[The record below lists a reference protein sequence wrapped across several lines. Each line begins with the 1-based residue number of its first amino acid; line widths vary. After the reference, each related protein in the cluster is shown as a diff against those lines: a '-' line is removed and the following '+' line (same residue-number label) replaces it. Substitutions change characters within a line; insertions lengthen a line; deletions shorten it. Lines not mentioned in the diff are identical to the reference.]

1 MTVASPRL
9 TFNYCGIIEIVM
21 IEIAQGNLLEAPVVA
36 LVNTVNTQ
44 GIMGKGIALQFK
56 QAFPEMFRDYEKAS
70 KAGEIHLGK
79 VHVYDLGGLTG
90 GPRWIINFPTK
101 GHWRERSRLAD
112 IEAGLQD
119 LVATVR
125 RLGIRSIAVPPL
137 GCGNGGLEWADVRPR
152 IEAAFAE
159 LPDVKVHL
167 FAPGHAPGPEAM
179 PNRTERPK
187 MTVGQAAL
195 IALIDRYLQ
204 GLLDPFVS
212 LLEIHKLMY
221 FLQEAGQEL
230 RLQYEAK
237 PYGPYAKNLR
247 QVLIRLEKHYT
258 QGYGDGKDAPTR
270 SIELLP
276 GAVEEAKAFLV
287 QHSDI
292 LKRMD
297 RVVEL
302 IEGYEDSYGLELL
315 STVHWVMRHDP
326 EAREKPQ
333 AAIAAVRNWT
343 PRKRR
348 NLKPDHLLKAWQRL
362 KEQGWN
368 PLPATT

>member
-1 MTVASPRL
+1 
-9 TFNYCGIIEIVM
+9 M
-21 IEIAQGNLLEAPVVA
+21 IELAKGNLLEAPVEA

-56 QAFPEMFRDYEKAS
+56 QAFPAMFRDYEKAC
-70 KAGEIHLGK
+70 KAGEVRLGK

-112 IEAGLQD
+112 IEAGLRD
-119 LVATVR
+119 LVATVQ

-137 GCGNGGLEWADVRPR
+137 GCGNGGLNWADVRPR

-159 LPDVKVHL
+159 VPDVKVQL
-167 FAPGHAPGPEAM
+167 FAPGHAPQPEAM

-187 MTVGQAAL
+187 MTLGQAAL
-195 IALIDRYLQ
+195 IALIDRYLK

-258 QGYGDGKDAPTR
+258 LGYGDGKDAPTR
-270 SIELLP
+270 PIELLP
-276 GAVEEAKAFLV
+276 GAVEEAKAFLA
-287 QHSDI
+287 QNPEI
-292 LKRMD
+292 RERMD

-302 IEGYEDSYGLELL
+302 IDGYEDPYGLELL
-315 STVHWVMRHDP
+315 STVHWVMRENP
-326 EAREKPQ
+326 EAREKPE
-333 AAIAAVRNWT
+333 AAIESVRNWV
-343 PRKRR
+343 PSKRR
-348 NLKPDHLLKAWQRL
+348 NLKPVHLLKAWQRL

-368 PLPATT
+368 PIPASA

>member
-1 MTVASPRL
+1 
-9 TFNYCGIIEIVM
+9 M
-21 IEIAQGNLLEAPVVA
+21 IEIAKGNLLEAPVEA

-56 QAFPEMFRDYEKAS
+56 QAFPEMFRDYEKAC
-70 KAGEIHLGK
+70 KAGQVRLGK
-79 VHVYDLGGLTG
+79 MHVYDRGGLTG

-101 GHWRERSRLAD
+101 NHWRQRSRLAD
-112 IEAGLQD
+112 IEAGLED

-137 GCGNGGLEWADVRPR
+137 GCGNGGLDWADVRPR
-152 IEAAFAE
+152 IEGAFAE
-159 LPDVKVHL
+159 LPDVKVRL
-167 FAPGHAPGPEAM
+167 FAPGHTPRPEAM

-187 MTVGQAAL
+187 MTAGRAAL
-195 IALIDRYLQ
+195 IALMDRYLK
-204 GLLDPFVS
+204 GLLDPFVT

-221 FLQEAGQEL
+221 FLQEAGLEL
-230 RLQYEAK
+230 RLQYEPK
-237 PYGPYAKNLR
+237 PYGPYARNLR

-258 QGYGDGKDAPTR
+258 RGYGDGKDAPR
-270 SIELLP
+270 RPIELLP
-276 GAVEEAKAFLV
+276 GAVEEAKAFLRE
-287 QHSDI
+287 HPDI
-292 LKRMD
+292 LRRMD

-302 IEGYEDSYGLELL
+302 IDGYEDSYGLELL
-315 STVHWVMRHDP
+315 STVHWVMRHNP

-333 AAIAAVRNWT
+333 AAIKAVCNWT
-343 PRKRR
+343 ARKRR

-368 PLPATT
+368 SLPANA